1 MVKRRQLEISVME
14 ERQAQHSSG
23 VMDHGLKISPPGPPF
38 QHHLLLLSSGPHLI
52 LSHIKLT
59 AIP

>member
-1 MVKRRQLEISVME
+1 ME